1 MLLSVP
7 FTLSDSVTSLLIS
20 PSCFIAASIAL
31 SASSCVGRT
40 AAVTVKRLT
49 IARSTSAS
57 PSTARSRFQPHS
69 FSAVLPSKL
78 QWISTS

>member
-7 FTLSDSVTSLLIS
+7 FTLSDSVTSPLVS
-20 PSCFIAASIAL
+20 PSCFSAASSAL
-31 SASSCVGRT
+31 SASFCVGRT

-69 FSAVLPSKL
+69 FSAVLPSND
-78 QWISTS
+78 QCVST